1 MKHSV
6 QPSRGDDDGA
16 LAPFTVQQQMRYPEM
31 QQQGYYLQSP
41 PQQSQL
47 SPQAQHANQQRM
59 EQHYAN
65 QQYAQ
70 QQHAQQ
76 HYANQQHAQQ
86 RQQQQQR
93 VQPKQQQQQQRVQ
106 PKQQQQQQEQ
116 RQQPK
121 QGQQPK
127 QQKQK
132 NAQQPKQQQQQQQQ
146 RSKQPAGKQGQQQRS
161 QPKKQSFR
169 RFRRAPPGVE
179 VSHCIKYTIFFLN
192 FIFWLLGVFL
202 LGFGIWGVVSK
213 ALASIEVIAEVAG
226 IGFDPMYGFII
237 VGAIIFILAT
247 SGCIGALREN
257 TCMLKFFVYSL
268 ILIFLAEITLGVLA
282 YFYQDAVFQILEK
295 WLDKSIEEYYDDP
308 DTQFIMDSLQESL
321 QCCGSAKGPEDWEQ
335 NIYFSCDSPAI
346 SRCSVPYSCCM
357 PDDDGVVN
365 YQCGFQALSPDAS
378 ADVIRQQVFTTG
390 CVEGM
395 KSWFITN
402 AIALGIAG
410 GILIVLECLVIC
422 LTKSLINDIECV
434 KSYW

>member
-1 MKHSV
+1 MS
-6 QPSRGDDDGA
+6 
-16 LAPFTVQQQMRYPEM
+16 FTQQ
-31 QQQGYYLQSP
+31 
-41 PQQSQL
+41 
-47 SPQAQHANQQRM
+47 PQAQHANQQRM

-106 PKQQQQQQEQ
+106 PKQQQQQQQQ

-132 NAQQPKQQQQQQQQ
+132 NAQQPKQQQQQQQ

-213 ALASIEVIAEVAG
+213 ALASIEVIAEVRSKFNLLKG
-226 IGFDPMYGFII
+226 CVVLIKLCLLLYGFMNSHL
-237 VGAIIFILAT
+237 VAARVRALFIQPHA
-247 SGCIGALREN
+247 
-257 TCMLKFFVYSL
+257 
-268 ILIFLAEITLGVLA
+268 
-282 YFYQDAVFQILEK
+282 
-295 WLDKSIEEYYDDP
+295 
-308 DTQFIMDSLQESL
+308 
-321 QCCGSAKGPEDWEQ
+321 
-335 NIYFSCDSPAI
+335 
-346 SRCSVPYSCCM
+346 
-357 PDDDGVVN
+357 
-365 YQCGFQALSPDAS
+365 
-378 ADVIRQQVFTTG
+378 
-390 CVEGM
+390 
-395 KSWFITN
+395 
-402 AIALGIAG
+402 
-410 GILIVLECLVIC
+410 
-422 LTKSLINDIECV
+422 
-434 KSYW
+434 